1 MEPEYALPV
10 SMPSTPILIVDDEA
24 DLRSLLVEALQELGY
39 LAESAASGAQALEL
53 VKLTHFPV
61 ILTDL
66 NMPGMSGLE
75 FIKVLHETDPK
86 SFPILMTGYAT
97 TEAAIQA
104 LKSGAYDFITKPFKF
119 AEIEVSLGRALSHYN
134 ALRQNESYQHDLE
147 QRVEERTRETL
158 KLKDDIENLFESFV
172 DASVTAIE
180 ARDPTTSGHSHRVAD
195 LTVGLA
201 EAVNTTDGGAWGG
214 FILTERQ
221 LRELRYASL
230 LHDFGK
236 VGVRE
241 QVLVKAKK
249 LEGPRIEVLLQRLH
263 QRGLEST
270 VESLQKAWEEGRPF
284 SLDLVESMQVEAR
297 EEVRRLITLIQRSNE
312 PSVLPKEVAA
322 ELAHLDAIA
331 FEHWSGHRKPVAE
344 ARDLDALRISKGS
357 LTEDERRE
365 VESHVTHT
373 FRFLEKIPWTPAL
386 ADLPAIAYAH
396 HERLNGK
403 GYPLKLT
410 SEAIPPQSKMMAI
423 ADVFDALAASD
434 RPYKVA
440 VPVGKA
446 LDILNEEAKA
456 GLMDPELFRIF
467 VDAKVYERTTKAK

>member
-1 MEPEYALPV
+1 MTTQP
-10 SMPSTPILIVDDEA
+10 TPILIVDDEA
-24 DLRSLLVEALQELGY
+24 DLRTLLVEALRDLGHAAEG
-39 LAESAASGAQALEL
+39 AESGVVALEMAS
-53 VKLTHFPV
+53 KTHYPV
-61 ILTDL
+61 IFTDL
-66 NMPGMSGLE
+66 NMPGGISGLDL
-75 FIKVLHETDPK
+75 ILRLHETDPNT
-86 SFPILMTGYAT
+86 FPILMTGFAT
-97 TEAAIQA
+97 TEAAIGA

-119 AEIEVSLGRALSHYN
+119 AEIEVSLGRALSHYQ
-134 ALRQNESYQHDLE
+134 ALRENESYQQDLE
-147 QRVEERTRETL
+147 TKVEERTKETV
-158 KLKDDIENLFESFV
+158 KLKDDIERLFEGFV

-180 ARDPTTSGHSHRVAD
+180 ARDPTTSGHSHRVAE

-201 EAVNTTDGGAWGG
+201 EAVNNTPNGIWGSYT
-214 FILTERQ
+214 LSDRQ

-236 VGVRE
+236 VAVRE

-249 LEGPRIEVLLQRLH
+249 LDEPRIEVLLQRLH
-263 QRGLEST
+263 QRGLET
-270 VESLQKAWEEGRPF
+270 AVEAMLAAWREGRPF
-284 SLDLVESMQVEAR
+284 DPALVENLQAEAR
-297 EEVRRLITLIQRSNE
+297 KEVQRLIALVQLSNE
-312 PSVLPKEVAA
+312 PSVLPKEAA
-322 ELAHLDAIA
+322 VELAHLDGLA
-331 FEHWSGHRKPVAE
+331 FEHWSGTRKPLVDG
-344 ARDLDALRISKGS
+344 RDLDALRIPKGS
-357 LTEDERRE
+357 LSEEERRE

-373 FRFLEKIPWTPAL
+373 FRFLEKIPWTQEL
-386 ADLPAIAYAH
+386 EGLPNIAYAH
-396 HERLNGK
+396 HERLNGR

-467 VDAKVYERTTKAK
+467 VDAKIYERTANQN

>member
-1 MEPEYALPV
+1 MTPTP
-10 SMPSTPILIVDDEA
+10 TPILIVDDEA
-24 DLRSLLVEALQELGY
+24 DLRSLLVEALQDLGY
-39 LAESAASGAQALEL
+39 EAEGAGSGAQAVEL
-53 VKLTHFPV
+53 VERKHYPV
-61 ILTDL
+61 IFTDL
-66 NMPGMSGLE
+66 NMPGGMSGLDL
-75 FIKVLHETDPK
+75 IKRLHEIDPK
-86 SFPILMTGYAT
+86 AFPILMTGYAT

-119 AEIEVSLGRALSHYN
+119 AEIEVSLGRALSHYRV
-134 ALRQNESYQHDLE
+134 LRENESYQHELE
-147 QRVEERTRETL
+147 ERVEERTKETV
-158 KLKDDIENLFESFV
+158 KLKDDIERLFEGFV
-172 DASVTAIE
+172 DASVAAIE

-201 EAVNTTDGGAWGG
+201 EAVNQSKGGVWGAFTLTD
-214 FILTERQ
+214 RQ

-241 QVLVKAKK
+241 QVLVKSKK
-249 LEGPRIEVLLQRLH
+249 LEEPRVEVLLQRLH
-263 QRGLEST
+263 QRGLEGT
-270 VESLQKAWEEGRPF
+270 VESLLQAWREGRTFDP
-284 SLDLVESMQVEAR
+284 SLVEAMQAEAR
-297 EEVRRLITLIQRSNE
+297 AEARRLIALIERSNE
-312 PSVLPKEVAA
+312 PSVLPTEVAG
-322 ELAHLDAIA
+322 ELAHLDAMA
-331 FEHWSGHRKPVAE
+331 FEHWSGHRKPVADP
-344 ARDLDALRISKGS
+344 RDLAALRIPKGS
-357 LTEDERRE
+357 LTEEERRE

-373 FRFLEKIPWTPAL
+373 FSFLEKIPWTREL
-386 ADLPAIAYAH
+386 EDVPAIAYAH
-396 HERLNGK
+396 HERLNGR

-446 LDILNEEAKA
+446 LDILHEETKA

>member
-1 MEPEYALPV
+1 MATHP
-10 SMPSTPILIVDDEA
+10 TPILIVDDEA
-24 DLRSLLVEALQELGY
+24 DLRSLLVEALQDLGY
-39 LAESAASGAQALEL
+39 EAEGASSGAHAVEMAE
-53 VKLTHFPV
+53 KTHYPV
-61 ILTDL
+61 IFTDL
-66 NMPGMSGLE
+66 NMPGGMSGLDL
-75 FIKVLHETDPK
+75 IKRLHEIDSRT
-86 SFPILMTGYAT
+86 FPILMTGYAT

-119 AEIEVSLGRALSHYN
+119 AEIEVSLGRALSHYR
-134 ALRQNESYQHDLE
+134 ALRENESYQHELE
-147 QRVEERTRETL
+147 ERVEARTKETV
-158 KLKDDIENLFESFV
+158 KLKDDIERLFEGFV

-180 ARDPTTSGHSHRVAD
+180 ARDPTTSGHSHRVAE

-201 EAVNTTDGGAWGG
+201 EAVNGTRGGVWGG
-214 FILTERQ
+214 FHLSERQ

-249 LEGPRIEVLLQRLH
+249 LEAPRIEVLLQRLH
-263 QRGLEST
+263 QRGLEGA
-270 VESLQKAWEEGRPF
+270 VESLLKAWREGRPF
-284 SLDLVESMQVEAR
+284 DASIVEKMREEAR
-297 EEVRRLITLIQRSNE
+297 EEAKRLMSIVERSNE
-312 PSVLPKEVAA
+312 PSVLPKEVAE
-322 ELAHLDAIA
+322 ELDHLDAMV
-331 FEHWSGHRKPVAE
+331 FEHWSGERKPLAE
-344 ARDLDALRISKGS
+344 PRDLDALRISKGS
-357 LTEDERRE
+357 LTEEERRE

-373 FRFLEKIPWTPAL
+373 YRFLEKIPWTQEL
-386 ADLPAIAYAH
+386 GGVPAIAYAH
-396 HERLNGK
+396 HERLNGR

-446 LDILNEEAKA
+446 LDILHEETKA
-456 GLMDPELFRIF
+456 GLMDPDLFRIF
-467 VDAKVYERTTKAK
+467 VDAKVYERTIKQK

>member
-1 MEPEYALPV
+1 MTKPT
-10 SMPSTPILIVDDEA
+10 TPILIVDDEN
-24 DLRSLLVEALQELGY
+24 DLRSLLVEALQDLGY
-39 LAESAASGAQALEL
+39 EAEGAASGAKAVEL
-53 VKLTHFPV
+53 AEKRHFPV
-61 ILTDL
+61 IFTDL
-66 NMPGMSGLE
+66 NMPGGMSGLDL
-75 FIKVLHETDPK
+75 IKRLHEIDPR

-119 AEIEVSLGRALSHYN
+119 AEIEVSLGRALSHYR
-134 ALRQNESYQHDLE
+134 ALRENETYQQDLE
-147 QRVEERTRETL
+147 KLVEERTKETVQ
-158 KLKDDIENLFESFV
+158 LKDDIERLFEGFV

-180 ARDPTTSGHSHRVAD
+180 ARDPTTSGHSHRVAE

-201 EAVNTTDGGAWGG
+201 EAVNATEGGVWGG
-214 FILTERQ
+214 FNLTERQ

-249 LEGPRIEVLLQRLH
+249 LEEPRVEVLLQRIH
-263 QRGLEST
+263 QRGLESE
-270 VESLQKAWEEGRPF
+270 VEALLEAWREGRPF
-284 SLDLVESMQVEAR
+284 EPSLLDTLQAEAR
-297 EEVRRLITLIQRSNE
+297 AEAQRLIALIQRSNE

-322 ELAHLDAIA
+322 DLAHLDAMA
-331 FEHWSGHRKPVAE
+331 FEHWSGGRKPVAE
-344 ARDLDALRISKGS
+344 AHDLDALRIPKGS
-357 LTEDERRE
+357 LTEKERRE

-373 FRFLEKIPWTPAL
+373 FRFLEKIPWTGPL
-386 ADLPAIAYAH
+386 AGVPAIAYAH
-396 HERLNGK
+396 HERLNGR

-410 SEAIPPQSKMMAI
+410 AEAIPPQSKMMAI

-446 LDILNEEAKA
+446 LDILAEETKA
-456 GLMDPELFRIF
+456 GLMDPDLFRIF
-467 VDAKVYERTTKAK
+467 VDAKVYERTAKAK

>member
-1 MEPEYALPV
+1 MTP
-10 SMPSTPILIVDDEA
+10 TPILIVDDEA
-24 DLRSLLVEALQELGY
+24 DLRSLLVEALQDLGY
-39 LAESAASGAQALEL
+39 EAVGAGSGAEAVALAEN
-53 VKLTHFPV
+53 KHFPV
-61 ILTDL
+61 IFTDL
-66 NMPGMSGLE
+66 NMPGGMSGLDL
-75 FIKVLHETDPK
+75 IKRLHEIAPK
-86 SFPILMTGYAT
+86 SFPILMTGFAT

-119 AEIEVSLGRALSHYN
+119 AEIEVSLGRALSHYQ
-134 ALRQNESYQHDLE
+134 ALRENESYQQELE
-147 QRVEERTRETL
+147 RRVEERTKETVQ
-158 KLKDDIENLFESFV
+158 LKDDIERLFEGFV
-172 DASVTAIE
+172 DASVAAIE
-180 ARDPTTSGHSHRVAD
+180 SRDPTTSGHSHRVAE

-201 EAVNTTDGGAWGG
+201 EAVNATEGGGWGG
-214 FILTERQ
+214 FNLSGRQ

-241 QVLVKAKK
+241 LVLVKAKK
-249 LEGPRIEVLLQRLH
+249 LEDPRVEVLLQRIH
-263 QRGLEST
+263 QRGLET
-270 VESLQKAWEEGRPF
+270 EVEAILGAWRQGRPF
-284 SLDLVESMQVEAR
+284 DLSLAEAMRGEAR
-297 EEVRRLITLIQRSNE
+297 EEARRLITLVQLSNE
-312 PSVLPKEVAA
+312 PSVLPKEVAT
-322 ELAHLDAIA
+322 ELAHLDGMA
-331 FEHWSGHRKPVAE
+331 FEHWSGGRKPVAD
-344 ARDLDALRISKGS
+344 ARDMDALRIPKGS

-373 FRFLEKIPWTPAL
+373 FRFLEKIPWTKEL
-386 ADLPAIAYAH
+386 GGVPAIAYAH
-396 HERLNGK
+396 HERLNGR

-467 VDAKVYERTTKAK
+467 VDAKVYERTAKAK